1 MKVEFLVENIENY
14 LPVLSKILP
23 LHSQIPVLSNILLV
37 AAPEGLFIYA
47 TNLDIG
53 VRIKIPAKIEEK
65 GATTIPGK
73 QFIETISS
81 LPKDKVEMVLEK
93 ESLVLR
99 SRNNKIVFQTIARE
113 EFPNIFE
120 QKGEKIRTFAEGE
133 LGQIFSKLV
142 FAVSSDDSRPELT
155 GILLSQK
162 GEDIDFVATDG
173 FRLSLKRLK
182 NKKIFDESSSLI
194 LPARLISEAILLKAP
209 NGIKMYIYKKAN
221 QVIFE
226 TEDVI
231 LVGRLINGEFPN
243 YERVIPEAS
252 HTKINLDTEEF
263 MQKLKIASVFA
274 RESANIVKVNVAGGK
289 VKIHARSSGLGE
301 GEVIL
306 EGEQEG
312 EDNEIAFNIK
322 FLSDLLK
329 NLPDTTVSM
338 ELLSS
343 IEPTIFKTEEDP
355 DFLHIIMPVRVQE

>member
-47 TNLDIG
+47 TNLEIG

-142 FAVSSDDSRPELT
+142 FAV
-155 GILLSQK
+155 
-162 GEDIDFVATDG
+162 
-173 FRLSLKRLK
+173 
-182 NKKIFDESSSLI
+182 SSSLI